1 MATLAGAVLMLG
13 AVNAFL
19 RPITARLK
27 LREERELF
35 ERGDVIPGTV
45 GAANVVAPR
54 GLIERW
60 QRLGISPDEITY
72 FEAARKRWEFAHQ
85 GGLV

>member
-1 MATLAGAVLMLG
+1 MISALLWLG
-13 AVNAFL
+13 AVNALL

-45 GAANVVAPR
+45 GVARVVAPR
-54 GLIERW
+54 SFVERW
-60 QRLGISPDEITY
+60 QSEGVKPEEVIAFD
-72 FEAARKRWEFAHQ
+72 AARARWATAHQ